1 MYGEVLAA
9 DALFAAG
16 RFHYVTIFTRDEFP
30 LFEDCHWAELLLNI
44 FTFNKYALNYRVFGF
59 VIMPS
64 HLHIII
70 YPCKVPLS
78 QIILKN
84 TANFT
89 RYYHMISGDKDLL
102 WAKDY
107 YSHQISDYDSLHK
120 VQNFIH
126 LNPVRNNLVRTPD
139 EYVYTSFRFYCRDTG
154 EFSLLLDEIGI

>member
-1 MYGEVLAA
+1 MYGEVFAA

-16 RFHYVTIFTRDEFP
+16 RFHYVTIFTRDKFP
-30 LFEDCHWAELLLNI
+30 LFEDYHWAELLLNI

-84 TANFT
+84 TANFS
-89 RYYHMISGDKDLL
+89 RYYQMITGRQDLL
-102 WAKDY
+102 WDKDY
-107 YSHQISDYDSLHK
+107 YSYQISNYDRLQK
-120 VQNFIH
+120 IQDFIH
-126 LNPVRNNLVRTPD
+126 MNPVRNNLTESPD
-139 EYVYTSFRFYCRDTG
+139 AYTYTSCRFYAGETG
-154 EFSLLLDEIGI
+154 EFSLLLDEIDN

>member
-1 MYGEVLAA
+1 MYDEVLAA

-30 LFEDCHWAELLLNI
+30 LFDDYHWAELLLNI

-89 RYYHMISGDKDLL
+89 RYYQIISGNNDFF

-107 YSHQISDYDSLHK
+107 YSYRIDDYDRLQK
-120 VQNFIH
+120 IQTFIH
-126 LNPVRNNLVRTPD
+126 MNPVRNKLAKKPD
-139 EYVYTSFRFYCRDTG
+139 EYPYTSFRFYAGDTR
-154 EFSLLLDEIGI
+154 EFSLLLDELGN

>member
-1 MYGEVLAA
+1 MYGEALAA

-16 RFHYVTIFTRDEFP
+16 KFHYVTVFTRDEFP
-30 LFEDCHWAELLLNI
+30 LFEDHHWAELLLNI

-70 YPCKVPLS
+70 YPCKVPLA

-89 RYYHMISGDKDLL
+89 RYYHIMTGSKDLL
-102 WAKDY
+102 WARDY
-107 YSHQISDYDSLHK
+107 YSYQITDYDSLQK
-120 VQNFIH
+120 VQGFIH
-126 LNPVRNNLVRTPD
+126 MNPVRNNLVKAPGD
-139 EYVYTSFRFYCRDTG
+139 YFYSSCRFYAGETG
-154 EFSLLLDEIGI
+154 EFSLLLDEIGS